1 MVWYEAQLAKERIN
15 ALLSSEI
22 TLMHT
27 AMTTIMSTK
36 PKDAIKNL
44 EKQLKDLR
52 NGY

>member
-1 MVWYEAQLAKERIN
+1 MVWYEARIAKERIN

-27 AMTTIMSTK
+27 AMVTVMSSK
-36 PKDAIKNL
+36 PREAVKNL
-44 EKQLKDLR
+44 TKQLKDLR